1 MFDDQAQVP
10 DTASLVDEV
19 GAAGRAPRNQRVVR
33 AHVDRWR
40 YSMLDELA
48 SESGVRPEQ
57 LAGIW
62 LRERI
67 DQEAGSR
74 ALARLADE
82 LSEMRAFLA
91 RPGPADRSSAGARTD
106 GGGRDRRRTRG
117 RRHAESAR
125 ESLHGEIVT
134 VLAQHGQPMTAA
146 EIARAI
152 RERGHYRPPRS
163 GNPISGAAVSRRIA
177 NPYYRSL
184 FERRGR
190 QVRLA
195 ADADG

>member
-10 DTASLVDEV
+10 DTASLEDEV
-19 GAAGRAPRNQRVVR
+19 GAAGRTRGNQRVVR
-33 AHVDRWR
+33 VHVERWR
-40 YSMLDELA
+40 YSVLDELA
-48 SESGVRPEQ
+48 AENGVRPEQ
-57 LAGIW
+57 LAGMW

-67 DQEAGSR
+67 DQQAGTR
-74 ALARLADE
+74 ALARLADQ
-82 LSEMRAFLA
+82 LGEMRAILA
-91 RPGPADRSSAGARTD
+91 RRGPTDRGSDAAQARVD
-106 GGGRDRRRTRG
+106 GRNRRRPRG
-117 RRHAESAR
+117 RRRVEAAR
-125 ESLHGEIVT
+125 ESLHSEIVT
-134 VLAQHGQPMTAA
+134 VLEQHGQSMTAA